1 MAMQYKTIVLALI
14 QERPGLYEQLR
25 SSKRLLPAMDAYA
38 IELRDSHLAWQ
49 AEILKQRPGCDPS
62 QAASEAL
69 EMAIEAF
76 QKRLPCESEEGSDAM
91 SLDAAMQHLKRHTP
105 PA

>member
-1 MAMQYKTIVLALI
+1 MQYKTIVLELI
-14 QERPGLYEQLR
+14 REHPGLYERLR

-38 IELRDSHLAWQ
+38 TELRDSHLAWL
-49 AEILKQRPGCDPS
+49 AEILGQRPGCNPS
-62 QAASEAL
+62 QASAEAL

-76 QKRLPCESEEGSDAM
+76 QKRLPCESEEESDAI
-91 SLDAAMQHLKRHTP
+91 SLDAAMLYLRRHTP